1 MLNGGFIPLLARN
14 AALSALLVLLVL
26 GAAAAYLKLEFL
38 GTTLSSDYDTYVLTA
53 QYLKGE
59 VVAIPGDISI
69 PQRLLK
75 PAYPAYLAVASG
87 VTDFHAAALAQALF
101 FYLLFIV
108 AMYLL
113 ARAFFEDTF
122 PSVIVVLLSAFSYP
136 VLKYG
141 LDTYSETGAWFMYAL
156 SLWLALRFRRHPTA
170 KLFLFNAILVTVG
183 FLWKEYAILTAI
195 MFGLVILSHSALK
208 MREKFLY
215 VLAYAGIFLSIHVP
229 WQAYVLQVFD
239 FSYLDWYLKGGADGF
254 SYEFTLKNIIKS
266 TAALLGVMWLFVPLG
281 FSRLRDSA
289 REMRLFSYLSASVP
303 LLGYAWGFISSRLL
317 YVIAPPMLL
326 VAVSG
331 MRDWSRRT
339 QVAIVAAALVANIGW
354 LVLSYRITL

>member
-1 MLNGGFIPLLARN
+1 MLHGGLISFLARN
-14 AALSALLVLLVL
+14 AALSALLVLLVI

-75 PAYPAYLAVASG
+75 PAYPAYLAAMSSI
-87 VTDFHAAALAQALF
+87 TDFHTAALAQALF

-113 ARAFFEDTF
+113 AREFFEDTF
-122 PSVIVVLLSAFSYP
+122 PSVIVALLSAFSYP

-141 LDTYSETGAWFMYAL
+141 VDVYSETGAWFAYAL
-156 SLWLALRFRRHPTA
+156 SLWLTFRFIRHPTA
-170 KLFLFNAILVTVG
+170 KIFLANSIVITVG
-183 FLWKEYAILTAI
+183 FLWKEYAIITAI
-195 MFGLVILSHSALK
+195 VFGLAILFHAALQV
-208 MREKFLY
+208 REKILY
-215 VLAYAGIFLSIHVP
+215 ILAYAGIFLSVHIP
-229 WQAYVLQVFD
+229 WQAYVLRVFD
-239 FSYLDWYLKGGADGF
+239 FSYLDWYLAGGADGF

-266 TAALLGVMWLFVPLG
+266 TAALLGTMWLFVPLG
-281 FSRLRDSA
+281 FSRLRA
-289 REMRLFSYLSASVP
+289 AAWEKRLFAYLSTPVP
-303 LLGYAWGFISSRLL
+303 FIGYAWGFISSRLL

-326 VAVSG
+326 VAVLG

-339 QVAIVAAALVANIGW
+339 QIAATAAALVANIGW
-354 LVLSYRITL
+354 LILSYRITL